1 MGRGVATM
9 DSTIAEG
16 LGPDDPREIGPFTV
30 IGLLGTGGMGEV
42 YLGTSE
48 TGYVAVKRVR
58 PRLVS
63 GERFQREVGL
73 LYRVPEGVGPGVLAS
88 DSTASR
94 PWFATEYVPGL
105 TVDEAVRLRG
115 PLPADALWLLLAG
128 IATRLRAVHE
138 TGIVHRDLKPANV
151 MIVRDGVKLIDFGI
165 ARAVDQ
171 ARLTRSGGSFGTRG
185 FTAPE
190 QESGDESVGAAAD
203 IYSLAALL
211 LYAASGRTPGLVPD
225 VEPMRG
231 VDDDLASVIESCLAA
246 DPAARP
252 TAASLADSA
261 RAHVSSAQ
269 WPPELTERI
278 AARFAFAATPVSRME
293 TLPPSDLEAL
303 PDAESEVAPEALP
316 PQPPAQVSVA
326 ADADAAA
333 IPSSPI
339 DPTRRSHRPSRR
351 RTLLFVPIAAVLV
364 IAGITA
370 FVLIP
375 SSSAPSRL
383 AGQSTGAT
391 TGATSSASGPDRTR
405 TSTTTAS
412 PTSTTSTSPSGR
424 ASGAS
429 PDTAGTTAL
438 PGGGSGTTATS
449 PGSVTTTKPGSAPG
463 VHPTSSSISGIS
475 GGDDKTKVPGS
486 EADTDWVGN
495 DAACSAWLDDDGS
508 GSLAGVLNTS
518 LTQSCVAELYRSDG
532 VHYTFSASWG
542 AEKTDF
548 IPVADDTMWICVW
561 HADDQSTDEVCSPH
575 FAMSGNT
582 PVRQ

>member
-1 MGRGVATM
+1 M

-16 LGPDDPREIGPFTV
+16 LGADDPREIGPFTI

-115 PLPADALWLLLAG
+115 PLPADALWLLLRETAG
-128 IATRLRAVHE
+128 RLRAVHE
-138 TGIVHRDLKPANV
+138 AGIVHRDLKPANV

-171 ARLTRSGGSFGTRG
+171 ARLTRTGGSYGTRG

-190 QESGDESVGAAAD
+190 QENGDEAVGPPAD
-203 IYSLAALL
+203 IFSLAALL

-225 VEPMRG
+225 VEAMRS
-231 VDDDLASVIESCLAA
+231 VDDDLATVIESCLAA
-246 DPAARP
+246 DPEARP
-252 TAASLADSA
+252 TAASLADA
-261 RAHVSSAQ
+261 AGAHVSSAA
-269 WPPELTERI
+269 WPEELTERI
-278 AARFAFAATPVSRME
+278 AIRFAFAATPVSRME
-293 TLPPSDLEAL
+293 TLPP
-303 PDAESEVAPEALP
+303 PDVGPVPESASESASV
-316 PQPPAQVSVA
+316 PAQVPA
-326 ADADAAA
+326 PTDDAAA
-333 IPSSPI
+333 ISAAGPSAPAPAAPAPSSI
-339 DPTRRSHRPSRR
+339 DPTRKSHRSSRR
-351 RTLLFVPIAAVLV
+351 RTLLLLPVAAVLV
-364 IAGITA
+364 IAGIAA
-370 FVLIP
+370 FVLMP
-375 SSSAPSRL
+375 SSSTPSHL
-383 AGQSTGAT
+383 AGQSTGVT
-391 TGATSSASGPDRTR
+391 TSATSPASGQAQ
-405 TSTTTAS
+405 TSTTSAS
-412 PTSTTSTSPSGR
+412 PTSSTSPS
-424 ASGAS
+424 AHTSGAG
-429 PDTAGTTAL
+429 PETEGTTAL
-438 PGGGSGTTATS
+438 PGGGSGTSATS
-449 PGSVTTTKPGSAPG
+449 PGGATTTRSSPAPGG
-463 VHPTSSSISGIS
+463 VHPTSSSIAGVS
-475 GGDDKTKVPGS
+475 GGDDKTQVPGS
-486 EADTDWVGN
+486 EADADWVGN

-508 GSLAGVLNTS
+508 GGLAGVLNTS

-542 AEKTDF
+542 AQKTDF
-548 IPVADDTMWICVW
+548 IPVGDDTMWICVW
-561 HADDQSTDEVCSPH
+561 HADDQSNGEACSPH
-575 FAMSGNT
+575 FAMSGTT